1 MTVIARLPGL
11 EAGGLDR
18 SASDVG
24 RRRGPGDPRPP
35 GRARNA
41 PGERPLPAASTLLLA
56 ALAGACWIAVWWQ
69 ERDSVTATLMTGVGV
84 PGEVAP
90 PDAGAEPDA
99 EGTGA

>member
-11 EAGGLDR
+11 EAGGHDR
-18 SASDVG
+18 SASDVEQV
-24 RRRGPGDPRPP
+24 RGPGDPRPP

-41 PGERPLPAASTLLLA
+41 PGESRFPAASTLLLA

-69 ERDSVTATLMTGVGV
+69 ERERVTATPTTGAGV
-84 PGEVAP
+84 QRDVAA

>member
-11 EAGGLDR
+11 EAGGHDR

-24 RRRGPGDPRPP
+24 QVRGPGDPRPP

-41 PGERPLPAASTLLLA
+41 PGERRLPAASTLLLA

-69 ERDSVTATLMTGVGV
+69 ERERVTATLMTGVGV